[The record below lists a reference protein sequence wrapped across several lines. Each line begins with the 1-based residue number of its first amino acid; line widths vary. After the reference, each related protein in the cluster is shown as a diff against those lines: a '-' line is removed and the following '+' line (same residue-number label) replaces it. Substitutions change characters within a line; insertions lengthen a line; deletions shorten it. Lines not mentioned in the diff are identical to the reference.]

1 MIFYYTLAVFAAFL
15 TAIGQV
21 ALKRYSGETN
31 PTLWTKLT
39 NKYFILSIS
48 SFVGTFAIAIYVMRV
63 LDFTIYYA
71 LTSLNF
77 GFIALLSAIYLK
89 EKIDRRKAV
98 GVLVIIFGLI
108 IFNL

>member
-1 MIFYYTLAVFAAFL
+1 MIFYYALAVFGALL

-21 ALKRYSGETN
+21 ALKKYAGASS
-31 PTLWTKLT
+31 PTIWSKLT
-39 NKYFILSIS
+39 NRFLILSIS

-77 GFIALLSAIYLK
+77 GFITALSAIYLK
-89 EKIDRRKAV
+89 EKIDRRKAT
-98 GVLVIIFGLI
+98 GVVVIIFGLI